1 MHQND
6 NIAYIALCFEDE
18 FGESSEDDKIIPEL
32 EDVTMVEFIRA
43 LPGQ

>member
-6 NIAYIALCFEDE
+6 NKADIALCFEDE
-18 FGESSEDDKIIPEL
+18 FGESSEGGKIIPEL